1 MKKILV
7 LITLFVLSWLG
18 VSPLAAQTP
27 IEKPVEFAL
36 FVSPTC
42 VHCNK
47 LKQEYWGKLQAK
59 YPTKVHF
66 TAYDISQ
73 PGNNLIFVETAKA
86 YGVPENK
93 LGYPAAAVGSSF
105 LIGYPN
111 QIGSYAENAIEKA
124 LLLHEETTVVK
135 EAAGEEQAREA
146 FSKITLWAII
156 GAGLVDGINPCA
168 FAVIVFFI
176 SFLTVY
182 KYTRRE
188 IIIVGLSYCIAVFI
202 AYLLLGIGVFKFL
215 YALRGFATVIKVF
228 YILTAALCL
237 VFFFLAVYDF
247 WLYRKTKKTDGM
259 ILQLPLA
266 LKTRIHKIMGFFLR
280 DKQKSA
286 LRLVLAAFVV
296 GFGVSLIEA
305 VCTGQVYVPTCVL
318 ILQDPNCRTQALFYL
333 VLYNIM
339 FIIPLVLVLA
349 LALVGYES
357 KTFNE
362 LLKKHLGFTKICLC
376 LVFLGLFILLL
387 GNI

>member
-1 MKKILV
+1 MMKKLFLLIV
-7 LITLFVLSWLG
+7 LFASAG
-18 VSPLAAQTP
+18 VSLWAQT
-27 IEKPVEFAL
+27 ERQEPVEFAL

-47 LKQEYWGKLQAK
+47 LKQEYWDKLQAK
-59 YPTKVHF
+59 YPGNVHF
-66 TAYDISQ
+66 TMYDISQ
-73 PGNNLIFVETAKA
+73 DGNNLIFMQTAKA
-86 YGVPENK
+86 YGVPDNK

-105 LIGYPN
+105 LMGYPN
-111 QIGSYAENAIEKA
+111 QIGTYAENAIEKA
-124 LLLHEETTVVK
+124 LLLHEKTTVVTQ
-135 EAAGEEQAREA
+135 ASGEKQTREA
-146 FSKITLWAII
+146 FSKITFWAIV

-188 IIIVGLSYCIAVFI
+188 IIIVGVSYCVAVFL

-228 YILTAALCL
+228 YIITAALCL
-237 VFFFLAVYDF
+237 VFFGLALYDF
-247 WLYRKTKKTDGM
+247 ILYTKTKKSDGM
-259 ILQLPLA
+259 LLQLPLS
-266 LKTRIHKIMGFFLR
+266 LKKRVHQIMGFFLR

-286 LRLVLAAFVV
+286 LRLTLAAFAV

-318 ILQDPNCRTQALFYL
+318 IMQDPDYRVQALFYL
-333 VLYNIM
+333 ILYNIM
-339 FIIPLVLVLA
+339 FIIPLVAVLVLA
-349 LALVGYES
+349 LLGYES
-357 KTFNE
+357 KTFND
-362 LLKKHLGFTKICLC
+362 LLKKHLGLTKICLC